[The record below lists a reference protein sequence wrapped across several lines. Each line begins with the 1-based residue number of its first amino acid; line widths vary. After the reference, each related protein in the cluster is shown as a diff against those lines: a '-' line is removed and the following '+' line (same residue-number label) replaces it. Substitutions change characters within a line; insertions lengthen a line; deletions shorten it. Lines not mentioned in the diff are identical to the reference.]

1 MTRSQGD
8 TVMLDGGKGFVRP
21 FSPQLSCLRL
31 QQEFL
36 NIGETK
42 LMRMQDLIKLLSLLP
57 LQGDV

>member
-8 TVMLDGGKGFVRP
+8 TVMLDGGKGFLRP

-42 LMRMQDLIKLLSLLP
+42 LMRMRDLIKLLSTAP
-57 LQGDV
+57 FAG